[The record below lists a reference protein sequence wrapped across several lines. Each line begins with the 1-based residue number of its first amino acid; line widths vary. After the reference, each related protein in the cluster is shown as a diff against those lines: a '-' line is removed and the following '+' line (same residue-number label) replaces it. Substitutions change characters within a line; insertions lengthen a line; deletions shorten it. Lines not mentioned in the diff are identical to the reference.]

1 MGVNGLVG
9 TPFGL
14 SGTSIEPKRGILGQ
28 KGAFW
33 GPWLQK
39 KAHYQVKVCG
49 DHEPNPV
56 GPTGES
62 WDQIRHPR
70 AGQGRPGPSK
80 GLFWVKTGPFR
91 GPGVPLRS
99 VKRQEHMVYMQSIQL
114 DQPVAVGTKSGH
126 LRPPEDLRGPQK
138 GFLGPN

>member
-14 SGTSIEPKRGILGQ
+14 SGTYIEPKGGILGQ

-39 KAHYQVKVCG
+39 RPIIRSKCVVTMSPTQLDQPAT
-49 DHEPNPV
+49 V
-56 GPTGES
+56 GTKSGT
-62 WDQIRHPR
+62 
-70 AGQGRPGPSK
+70 PGLAKDVRGPQK
-80 GLFWVKTGPFR
+80 GSFGPKR
-91 GPGVPLRS
+91 GLLGAPGVPLRS

-138 GFLGPN
+138 GLLGPN

>member
-39 KAHYQVKVCG
+39 RPIIRSKCVVTMSPTQLDQPAT
-49 DHEPNPV
+49 V
-56 GPTGES
+56 GTKLG
-62 WDQIRHPR
+62 I
-70 AGQGRPGPSK
+70 PGLAKDVRGPQK
-80 GLFWVKTGPFR
+80 GSFGPKR
-91 GPGVPLRS
+91 GLLGAPGVPLRS
-99 VKRQEHMVYMQSIQL
+99 VKRQEHMV
-114 DQPVAVGTKSGH
+114 
-126 LRPPEDLRGPQK
+126 
-138 GFLGPN
+138 